1 MRDFASNALQQ
12 EADFRAAGMY
22 EVILIVHRLA
32 SFGQDDVP
40 LARIGSGTLKRAN
53 EELNEWERR
62 WTFLSATNTAA
73 SGINSGNLD
82 PQFTFPITSLRWY
95 RIALNSASTGAYM
108 TSSQD
113 NGDYLRLQGTSLSI
127 AVEAAA
133 QMLWR
138 FSLESLDD
146 SSGLA
151 WQAHRQAPLTVN
163 TQRARALGY
172 SVDS

>member
-1 MRDFASNALQQ
+1 
-12 EADFRAAGMY
+12 MY

-62 WTFLSATNTAA
+62 WTFLSTTNGIALSAPGSSAA
-73 SGINSGNLD
+73 LLD

-95 RIALNSASTGAYM
+95 RIALNSASTGAYIA
-108 TSSQD
+108 SSQD

-151 WQAHRQAPLTVN
+151 WQGHHQRPLSVN